1 MKERLRRN
9 VVPDAEGG
17 GVWGWGFVLAWVA
30 RRIKCC

>member
-17 GVWGWGFVLAWVA
+17 GSANKMLLSAQS
-30 RRIKCC
+30 R

>member
-17 GVWGWGFVLAWVA
+17 GVGVGGLFWLEWLGE
-30 RRIKCC
+30 